1 VINKIVLPSAY
12 LPSIYY
18 FKLLLNAEVIID
30 VNEHFVKQSIR
41 NRCSI
46 YAANGTLS
54 LTIPLQKSPNNTPM
68 VEKQMSS
75 EVDWRTL
82 HWRSIASAYN
92 GSAYFAYFEHEF
104 EPLFA
109 KDNHITHIVE
119 WNTALLKVVF
129 KILRIEKEL
138 CFSEQY
144 IETTNTIL
152 DGRKLFDSDK
162 IKQIQFLPYY
172 QVFSDKH
179 GFIPNLS
186 ILDLLF
192 HQGLKSVAYL

>member
-1 VINKIVLPSAY
+1 MINKIVLPSAY

-18 FKLLLNAEVIID
+18 FKLLLNENAIID
-30 VNEHFVKQSIR
+30 THEHFIKQSLR

-46 YAANGTLS
+46 YAANGALS

-68 VEKQMSS
+68 VMKHMSTDI
-75 EVDWRTL
+75 DWKTL

-92 GSAYFAYFEHEF
+92 GSAYFEYFEHEF
-104 EPLFA
+104 ESLFSKA
-109 KDNHITHIVE
+109 NTINSLVE
-119 WNTALLKVVF
+119 WNATLLKIIF

-138 CFSEQY
+138 VFSEQY
-144 IETTNTIL
+144 VEQSDAII
-152 DGRKLFDSDK
+152 DGRNLFDSNK
-162 IKQIQFLPYY
+162 IMQIQSRPYY

-192 HQGLKSVAYL
+192 HQGLKSLDYL